1 MSDYITLEEIKGSL
15 ELTGLAYKDDDLRE
29 AITAASGGI
38 DNYCGRQFSSG
49 GTADIRYYT
58 ASNPSYVEI
67 DDASAVTLFET
78 DYDGNGTYETSWTVT
93 TDYVLDPPNNP
104 AIGLPYTKIRVAY
117 PGTSKRL
124 PYYANGVRV
133 TGTFG
138 WSSAPAEIKRAT
150 RIMAIRLMKRTD
162 APFGVVGLGF
172 DNVGVRIPT
181 IDPDLKFLLDPYTKG
196 GSVMVA

>member
-1 MSDYITLEEIKGSL
+1 MSDYITLEEAKNTL
-15 ELTGLAYKDDDLRE
+15 ELTGLAYKDEDLSE
-29 AITAASGGI
+29 AISAASRGI
-38 DNYCGRQFSSG
+38 DMYCGRQFFSG
-49 GTADIRYYT
+49 GTADVRYYT
-58 ASNPSYVEI
+58 AYNPGYVEI
-67 DDASAVTLFET
+67 DDVSAVTAFDT
-78 DYDGNGTYETSWTVT
+78 DYNADGIYETSWTVT
-93 TDYVLDPPNNP
+93 TDYRLDPPNN
-104 AIGLPYTKIRVAY
+104 AALGLPYTQIRVAY

-124 PYYANGVRV
+124 PLFSNGVRV

-181 IDPDLKFLLDPYTKG
+181 VDPDLKFLLDPYAKG
-196 GSVMVA
+196 GGVMVA